1 MTYGIFDSGEGGAN
15 LLRFAREKNKADDII
30 FLCDR
35 GRAPYGTKRD
45 YELSG
50 IVNENVDRLKKMG
63 AEEVII
69 ACCTACTVFDRIE
82 NVEDVYPILSETAK
96 RAEEVSTDRIAVIA
110 TGRTV
115 SSHAFANAIKAKDV
129 IEIEAQPLLGI
140 IDGCECDECYSPSTE
155 RLLYDLL
162 RGCIGADTL
171 ILGCTHFSSLRNLI
185 KRVGESFGIRRIIDS
200 AEVGAELIR
209 KADGDGGV
217 DYIFKTK
224 RTPTPSSDPNH

>member
-115 SSHAFANAIKAKDV
+115 SSHAFANAIKTKDV
-129 IEIEAQPLLGI
+129 IEIEAQPLVGI
-140 IDGCECDECYSPSTE
+140 IDGGECDECYSPSTE